1 MPNQTNDNDFFVFNE
16 GQKGKEFFVAGSEI
30 NEIKTFI
37 DPTEFNENYVSDLKE
52 HKKIV
57 TK

>member
-37 DPTEFNENYVSDLKE
+37 EPTEFNENYVSDLKE
-52 HKKIV
+52 HK
-57 TK
+57 